1 MSKYRFGF
9 DFQPEPVGGNDYI
22 DKVTLKNGVEYDL
35 RDSDARASIAN
46 INTTLANKAEIFRA
60 DGSTRIKKLIV
71 GEDLIDQPNTNQT
84 SIAAMSGVQL
94 GYKWVSSNAP
104 VALVSASEFHE
115 AVGKYYIQALGARK
129 GIGCYVYYNTAD
141 DTQTTPYRHLRIP
154 AVFEW
159 DLNAGETAALRRG
172 TIQFALPS
180 IDGTTL
186 QQVVDTFTYDS
197 TDATGASDTHT
208 ITINQIGGSS
218 GPTFYPIYYSGSDSS
233 ISARSNYKAQNHEA
247 FLQLIGNGY
256 GDFSGKFLNV
266 FARVYFEHS
275 PDSSAKLTT
284 NDTVVCPIGFWANV
298 NGTNTL
304 SIFFT
309 FQHCNIN
316 STSGR
321 MLTVRDDVTVGAA
334 ADGSQDTHKIK
345 LHYTNQTS

>member
-115 AVGKYYIQALGARK
+115 AVGKYYTQALGARK

-218 GPTFYPIYYSGSDSS
+218 APTFYNMYYDADDSS
-233 ISARSNYKAQNHEA
+233 ATLMTGSSYRRITHEA
-247 FLQLIGNGY
+247 AVA
-256 GDFSGKFLNV
+256 LNSNTDN
-266 FARVYFEHS
+266 AGRVIVCVRFEHS
-275 PDSSAKLTT
+275 PDSSAKISVKHNVFGLLTGYY
-284 NDTVVCPIGFWANV
+284 NAMGS
-298 NGTNTL
+298 TNTIQ
-304 SIFFT
+304 IFFT
-309 FQHCNIN
+309 FQHPNIN
-316 STSGR
+316 AQAGR
-321 MLTVRDDVTVGAA
+321 MVTITDTITVGSA
-334 ADGSQDTHKIK
+334 ADGSEDTHKIK